1 MGGCCLPYSDKTH
14 QKQTWLKNYMWYLF
28 NYILNS
34 IVDLT
39 FIFNK
44 LINSKWSSNSRKRTK
59 AMPHIK
65 SYCRV
70 SPCCTEMSWF
80 LLTSAN
86 LSKAAWGRQMK
97 SDRSNYIISHEAG
110 VLFLPQFLVDYNI
123 YFIDIKYC

>member
-1 MGGCCLPYSDKTH
+1 
-14 QKQTWLKNYMWYLF
+14 
-28 NYILNS
+28 
-34 IVDLT
+34 
-39 FIFNK
+39 
-44 LINSKWSSNSRKRTK
+44 
-59 AMPHIK
+59 MPHIK

-110 VLFLPQFLVDYNI
+110 VLFLPQFLVLIFILLYLYVLLLLFVI
-123 YFIDIKYC
+123 YFINFILADWM